1 MSLVRGHPLP
11 YGKITLGLVILV
23 YVLSGTYTV
32 KQDEEAVVL
41 LFGKPWK
48 TRVPSGIHY
57 APPRPFGKRQ
67 VVRTATAYQ
76 MSVGFKLA
84 DSVRGLPPSREETEF
99 LTGDTNILDLE
110 MILQYTIDDPLA
122 FGFQIE
128 DPHFLVRRTAEAV
141 ATRILA
147 RTPVDTALT
156 SGRSTFLEK
165 VRRETQEILRTYG
178 TGIVIVSS
186 TIKRIEPPAEV
197 IAAFQDV
204 QNAKADKEK
213 SINQATGYANEI
225 LPRARGEAGAMVSAA
240 EADREAWVEMARG
253 DAEGIRSMV
262 AEYRLAPAATRDRM
276 YLETAE
282 KVLHR
287 ATVYVIDA
295 GGRRSP
301 MGLKLIE

>member
-1 MSLVRGHPLP
+1 VP
-11 YGKITLGLVILV
+11 YGKIVLGVLVVAYLF
-23 YVLSGTYTV
+23 SGIYTV

-48 TRVPSGIHY
+48 NHVPSGIHY
-57 APPRPFGKRQ
+57 SPPWPVGKRQ

-76 MSVGFKLA
+76 MSVGFKFA
-84 DSVRGLPPSREETEF
+84 DSVRGLPASREETEF

-147 RTPVDTALT
+147 RTPVDVALT
-156 SGRSTFLEK
+156 SGRSTFLEG
-165 VRRETQEILRTYG
+165 VRRGTQEILRAYG
-178 TGIVIVSS
+178 TGIIVVSS

-240 EADREAWVEMARG
+240 EADREAWVEMAKG
-253 DAEGIRSMV
+253 DAEGIRMMV
-262 AEYRLAPAATRDRM
+262 GEYRLAPAATRERM

-282 KVLHR
+282 KVLRR
-287 ATVYVIDA
+287 ATVYVIDT
-295 GGRRSP
+295 GDRRSP